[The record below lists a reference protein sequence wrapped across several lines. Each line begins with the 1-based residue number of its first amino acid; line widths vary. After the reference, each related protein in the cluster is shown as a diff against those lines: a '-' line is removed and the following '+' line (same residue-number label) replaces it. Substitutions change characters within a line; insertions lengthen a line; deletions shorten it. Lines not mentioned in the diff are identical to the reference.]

1 MNVDSCHIIAIKPY
15 YEGLS
20 IFRAGYQVKNRMPLI
35 IKAMNESIAKTWSN
49 EMGLG
54 IIAATTYFD
63 KTSTFK
69 NSTFKDNIFKNSTF
83 KNNTFK
89 LLTHF

>member
-1 MNVDSCHIIAIKPY
+1 MPKAY
-15 YEGLS
+15 
-20 IFRAGYQVKNRMPLI
+20 YQVKNRMPLI

-63 KTSTFK
+63 KISTFK
-69 NSTFKDNIFKNSTF
+69 NSTFKNKTF
-83 KNNTFK
+83 KP
-89 LLTHF
+89 LIHF

>member
-15 YEGLS
+15 YEALS

-49 EMGLG
+49 EVGLG

-63 KTSTFK
+63 KTT
-69 NSTFKDNIFKNSTF
+69 TFKDNIFKNSTF

>member
-1 MNVDSCHIIAIKPY
+1 MPKAY
-15 YEGLS
+15 
-20 IFRAGYQVKNRMPLI
+20 YQVKNRMPLI

-69 NSTFKDNIFKNSTF
+69 TSTF
-83 KNNTFK
+83 KNKTFK
-89 LLTHF
+89 PLIHF